1 MIGCF
6 NIVKSFHGT
15 PVIKGISIEIKN
27 GMITSLVGK
36 NGAGKSTLIGLIM
49 DYYRCDSGEV
59 KKGAVSVMPDADNM
73 YSDWT
78 GLEFLKFI
86 SKLKKTDV
94 SYAINLSKELGLYKN
109 LNSKISGYS
118 FGMKKKLSFIQ
129 CAIGDFDAY
138 IFDEPTSGVD
148 VPSALKMLEV
158 VRGLKNRGSA
168 ILLTSHNIDEL
179 ERVSDYIY
187 IIDSGE
193 IIDSGTVKD
202 LINPDSTEKEVY
214 IIHCLDS
221 QKLFNDASIK
231 FTKRIVDENHLEI
244 DLSQSTLPNELLRL
258 LVNSDNTVYE
268 FYKKKR
274 SLIETVYQS
283 E

>member
-1 MIGCF
+1 MIQCH
-6 NIVKSFHGT
+6 NLIKSFGRND
-15 PVIKGISIEIKN
+15 VIRGVSLQISNRK
-27 GMITSLVGK
+27 ITSLIGR

-59 KKGAVSVMPDADNM
+59 KKGTVSVMPDADNM

-86 SKLKKTDV
+86 ARLKKTDV
-94 SYAINLSKELGLYKN
+94 SYAVNLSKELGLYKN
-109 LNSKISGYS
+109 LKGKISGYS

-148 VPSALKMLEV
+148 VPSALIMMDIIK
-158 VRGLKNRGSA
+158 RLKATGAA

-179 ERVSDYIY
+179 ERVSDYLY
-187 IIDSGE
+187 IIENGK
-193 IIDSGTVKD
+193 IIQKGTVD
-202 LINPDSTEKEVY
+202 DIINREKQLVY
-214 IIHCLDS
+214 YLVSSQADAISKSDAIKKYIQSIH
-221 QKLFNDASIK
+221 
-231 FTKRIVDENHLEI
+231 ENNL
-244 DLSQSTLPNELLRL
+244 ELLF
-258 LVNSDNTVYE
+258 SDEQEAVDILRQLTVSYPIVE
-268 FYKKKR
+268 FYQKKK
-274 SLIETVYQS
+274 SLIESVY

>member
-1 MIGCF
+1 MIQCH
-6 NIVKSFHGT
+6 NLIKSFGKND
-15 PVIKGISIEIKN
+15 VIRGVSLQISNRKV
-27 GMITSLVGK
+27 TSLIGR

-86 SKLKKTDV
+86 SQLKKTDV

-109 LNSKISGYS
+109 LKDKISGYS

-148 VPSALKMLEV
+148 VPSALIMMDIIK
-158 VRGLKNRGSA
+158 RLKTTGAA

-179 ERVSDYIY
+179 ERVSDYLY
-187 IIDSGE
+187 IIENGK
-193 IIDSGTVKD
+193 IIQKGTVD
-202 LINPDSTEKEVY
+202 DIINREKQLVY
-214 IIHCLDS
+214 YLVSSQADAISKSDAIKKYIQSIH
-221 QKLFNDASIK
+221 
-231 FTKRIVDENHLEI
+231 ENNL
-244 DLSQSTLPNELLRL
+244 ELLF
-258 LVNSDNTVYE
+258 SDEQEAVDVLRQLTVSYPIVE
-268 FYKKKR
+268 FYQKKK
-274 SLIETVYQS
+274 SLIESVY